1 MLEEHSAMLEPLLV
15 VLLEM
20 QEVLLVMHLEMLLV
34 RLEVHSL
41 EFNRM

>member
-1 MLEEHSAMLEPLLV
+1 MLEEHSAMLDPLLV

-20 QEVLLVMHLEMLLV
+20 QEALLVMHLEMLLV
-34 RLEVHSL
+34 RLAVHSL